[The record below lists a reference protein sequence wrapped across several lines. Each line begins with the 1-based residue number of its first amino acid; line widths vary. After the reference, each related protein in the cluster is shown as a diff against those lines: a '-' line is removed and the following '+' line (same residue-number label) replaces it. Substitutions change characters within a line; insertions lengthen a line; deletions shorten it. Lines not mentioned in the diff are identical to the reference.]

1 MAVCRTLD
9 EIYAAADAES
19 LDEPVR
25 SQEWADKVAL
35 ILAASGTRLAA
46 REPQAA

>member
-1 MAVCRTLD
+1 MAVCRTLAD
-9 EIYAAADAES
+9 IYAAADADS

-35 ILAASGTRLAA
+35 ILASSGSTLA
-46 REPQAA
+46 RQPQAA

>member
-1 MAVCRTLD
+1 MAVCRTLA

-25 SQEWADKVAL
+25 SQEWADRVAL
-35 ILAASGTRLAA
+35 ILAASPRLAA

>member
-1 MAVCRTLD
+1 MICRSID

-25 SQEWADKVAL
+25 SQEWADRVAL
-35 ILAASGTRLAA
+35 ILAASGSSLAA